1 MSQECHAYVISRVKN
16 VPVADTTDAWTSKAT
31 QSYATI
37 TTSRITLTN
46 KNKAYEPFLIKTM
59 ETSN

>member
-16 VPVADTTDAWTSKAT
+16 APVAVTTDAWTSKST
-31 QSYATI
+31 QSYVTI

-59 ETSN
+59 DNSN